1 MSWHE
6 FHECGWGQIFQGSI
20 REPLWPK
27 LNATL
32 DREPGDC
39 GLGMG
44 FGSTIS
50 LCEKKIPKGI
60 KTKLHFVDIMNHKA
74 YV

>member
-1 MSWHE
+1 MS
-6 FHECGWGQIFQGSI
+6 FMNVAGDRF
-20 REPLWPK
+20 PLWPK

-39 GLGMG
+39 GLGMS
-44 FGSTIS
+44 FDSTIS
-50 LCEKKIPKGI
+50 LCEKFPNGI
-60 KTKLHFVDIMNHKA
+60 KIKLNFIDVMNHKA